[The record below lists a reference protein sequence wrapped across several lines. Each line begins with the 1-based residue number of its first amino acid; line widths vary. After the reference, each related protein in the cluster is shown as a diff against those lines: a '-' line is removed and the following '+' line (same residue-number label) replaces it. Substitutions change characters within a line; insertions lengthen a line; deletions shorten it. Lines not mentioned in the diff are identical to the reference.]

1 VILQRFLEIQMT
13 TSPAISLTDLI
24 AIQNAFLTLYS
35 LADEV
40 HLNPAQFERKLD
52 CVHGRVVLD
61 RVMSSLNAKFEVT
74 A

>member
-1 VILQRFLEIQMT
+1 MNNPSIK
-13 TSPAISLTDLI
+13 LTDLV
-24 AIQNAFLTLYS
+24 AIQSAFLTLYQ

-40 HLNPAQFERKLD
+40 HLTASQFDRKLD

-61 RVMSSLNAKFEVT
+61 RVMKSLNAEFEVT

>member
-1 VILQRFLEIQMT
+1 MT
-13 TSPAISLTDLI
+13 TSPAINLTDLV

-35 LADEV
+35 LVDEV
-40 HLNPAQFERKLD
+40 HLNPTQFERKLD

>member
-1 VILQRFLEIQMT
+1 MSDPSIKL
-13 TSPAISLTDLI
+13 ADLI
-24 AIQNAFLTLYS
+24 AIQTAFLTLYQ

-40 HLNPAQFERKLD
+40 QLTAKQFDRKLD

-61 RVMSSLNAKFEVT
+61 RVMKSLDVEFEVT